1 MIRPAFVQ
9 QQKGRLRGL
18 WSFTESSASVASE
31 GRLRDAGSQEPEC
44 TRQYMRI
51 PSTAG
56 AQDAERSSSQ
66 EIQRWRALKRGL
78 LLQIT
83 NTLPRRRTTLQSRC
97 RCFADFRDESTFTAD
112 SSIEVRPG
120 SACHGWRAL
129 WLLLI
134 FAFRDERMDIG
145 LKQAGKCSA
154 SKGLRQA

>member
-1 MIRPAFVQ
+1 MFRSRFEATVAKSQ
-9 QQKGRLRGL
+9 GRECPVPVSVNLKP
-18 WSFTESSASVASE
+18 WFTAALMRARSGTIAPTCTVAHY
-31 GRLRDAGSQEPEC
+31 L
-44 TRQYMRI
+44 
-51 PSTAG
+51 
-56 AQDAERSSSQ
+56 
-66 EIQRWRALKRGL
+66 WRALKREL